1 LTGWFDNHLV
11 RPGSFVR
18 PWKQQG
24 IGSAALGQG
33 GFTLPFVLV
42 MIAISLIAISSV
54 TLLATHFRS
63 ISSAEDGERLYY
75 AMDAGIEAA
84 MADLIRGADL
94 LDPAYSPPEID
105 VNGVKTTVTV
115 DSLGESANLDP
126 ILQYFDPG
134 LRDPALLMISSG
146 QRYLLHIMNVH
157 PGTLQ
162 VNWAF
167 DIIKNNEELL
177 EGNLILKVLKLDALP
192 SSGGGSGCPS
202 GALHALINKEITSAG
217 AYTMSSGAID
227 IIEPG
232 IYSVAFCVENLAGA
246 TLTTRPY
253 KPSGSLTD
261 TWIYAMAY
269 KDYKITAHAQVATV
283 TAFVRQMPGP
293 TQPPVGGWSRTNIS
307 WITNRVTPYQW
318 VR

>member
-1 LTGWFDNHLV
+1 MT
-11 RPGSFVR
+11 GSFNR
-18 PWKQQG
+18 LRNRL
-24 IGSAALGQG
+24 GSDIQSWIQSRIRYSALGQG

-42 MIAISLIAISSV
+42 MIAISLVAISSV

-84 MADLIRGADL
+84 MADLVRGADL
-94 LDPAYSPPEID
+94 LAPAYNPPEID
-105 VNGVKTTVTV
+105 VNNVRTTVTI
-115 DSLGESANLDP
+115 DSPGESANREP
-126 ILQYFDPG
+126 MLQYFDPG
-134 LRDPALLMISSG
+134 LRDPDLVMIPSG
-146 QRYLLHIMNVH
+146 RRYLLHIMSVH

-167 DIIKNNEELL
+167 DIIEQNKELL

-192 SSGGGSGCPS
+192 SAGGGGGCPS
-202 GALHALINKEITSAG
+202 GALHALEKMEITSAG

-227 IIEPG
+227 ISEPG
-232 IYSVAFCVENLAGA
+232 AYSVAFCVESLAGA
-246 TLTTRPY
+246 ILTTRAY
-253 KPSGSLTD
+253 QPSGILTD
-261 TWIYAMAY
+261 TWIYGMAY
-269 KDYKITAHAQVATV
+269 KDYKITAHTEAATV

-293 TQPPVGGWSRTNIS
+293 TQPPVGGWSKANIS
-307 WITNRVTPYQW
+307 WMTNRVTPYQW

>member
-1 LTGWFDNHLV
+1 MRLWMLSKIRFAV
-11 RPGSFVR
+11 
-18 PWKQQG
+18 QG
-24 IGSAALGQG
+24 HG

-94 LDPAYSPPEID
+94 LDPAYRPPEIEL
-105 VNGVKTTVTV
+105 NGVRTTVTI
-115 DSLGESANLDP
+115 DSQGDSSSLDS

-134 LRDPALLMISSG
+134 LRDPDLLMIPSG

-167 DIIKNNEELL
+167 DITKNKEELL
-177 EGNLILKVLKLDALP
+177 EGNLSLKVLKLDALP

-202 GALHALINKEITSAG
+202 GALHSLINREITSAG

-227 IIEPG
+227 ISEPG
-232 IYSVAFCVENLAGA
+232 TYSVAFCVENLAGA

-253 KPSGSLTD
+253 KPSGSLND
-261 TWIYAMAY
+261 TWIYAMAF

-293 TQPPVGGWSRTNIS
+293 TQPPVGGWSRTNIA